1 MPERQIATALPER
14 QVATLD
20 GLVDALDRLLDSGA
34 SVAGDLIVSVA
45 DVDLIRV
52 DLRLLVTGVQGEP
65 QGAAT

>member
-1 MPERQIATALPER
+1 MPER

-20 GLVDALDRLLDSGA
+20 GLVDALDRVLDSGA

-52 DLRLLVTGVQGEP
+52 DLRLLVAGIRGERQGV
-65 QGAAT
+65 AS

>member
-1 MPERQIATALPER
+1 MSERQI
-14 QVATLD
+14 ATLD

-52 DLRLLVTGVQGEP
+52 DLRLLVAGIQGEP
-65 QGAAT
+65 QGAGA